1 MHTVWLFSEI
11 LAHEKTP
18 AASYYEKKIADK
30 ENLITAASLG
40 TQSSV
45 IKSLSCQKEH
55 KTKNCCA
62 VTNCKHVKQRKKENF
77 TFNLFLTISCSKI
90 V

>member
-1 MHTVWLFSEI
+1 MQTVWFFSEI

-40 TQSSV
+40 TQSSA

-55 KTKNCCA
+55 KTKNCCV
-62 VTNCKHVKQRKKENF
+62 VTNCKHVKQ
-77 TFNLFLTISCSKI
+77 S
-90 V
+90 